1 MSKQIDFARENGY
14 VETLMGRRRYLTNIN
29 SQNGMIRSADERNAI
44 NAPIQGSAADIIKIA
59 MKNIFNIFNEKQFK
73 SKMILQV
80 HDELVF
86 DVHLSE
92 LDKIKKVVKN
102 SMENAVALDIPLKV
116 DIGTGKNWL
125 EAH

>member
-1 MSKQIDFARENGY
+1 
-14 VETLMGRRRYLTNIN
+14 
-29 SQNGMIRSADERNAI
+29 MIRSADERNAV

-59 MKNIFNIFNEKQFK
+59 MKNIFNILSEKQFK

-102 SMENAVALDIPLKV
+102 SMENAVTLDIPLKV

>member
-1 MSKQIDFARENGY
+1 
-14 VETLMGRRRYLTNIN
+14 
-29 SQNGMIRSADERNAI
+29 MIRCADERNAV
-44 NAPIQGSAADIIKIA
+44 NAPIQGCAADIIKIA
-59 MKNIFNIFNEKQFK
+59 MKNIFNILSEKQFK

-102 SMENAVALDIPLKV
+102 SMENAVTLDIPLKV

>member
-1 MSKQIDFARENGY
+1 M
-14 VETLMGRRRYLTNIN
+14 L
-29 SQNGMIRSADERNAI
+29 
-44 NAPIQGSAADIIKIA
+44 
-59 MKNIFNIFNEKQFK
+59 
-73 SKMILQV
+73 LQV

-92 LDKIKKVVKN
+92 IDKIKKVIKN
-102 SMENAVALDIPLKV
+102 SMENAVTLDIPLKV

>member
-29 SQNGMIRSADERNAI
+29 SQNGMIRSADERNAV

-59 MKNIFNIFNEKQFK
+59 MKNIFNILSEKQFK

-102 SMENAVALDIPLKV
+102 SMENAVTLDIPLKV
-116 DIGTGKNWL
+116 DIGSGKNWL

>member
-1 MSKQIDFARENGY
+1 
-14 VETLMGRRRYLTNIN
+14 
-29 SQNGMIRSADERNAI
+29 
-44 NAPIQGSAADIIKIA
+44 
-59 MKNIFNIFNEKQFK
+59 
-73 SKMILQV
+73 MILQV

-86 DVHLSE
+86 DVHQSE

-102 SMENAVALDIPLKV
+102 SMENAVTLDIPLKV